1 MTLHRTRRRAGL
13 TLIELLVALALTGIV
28 LIPAAALLLQAFTSE
43 TAYRQQNSAQ
53 QNARH
58 AVDVVADDVKGAKR
72 LSTVVTVGTVLAT
85 MPTSTVRGAGVGSTA
100 VTPTSAAPLYFN
112 IYDDGT
118 NPPGE
123 RRVRYWL
130 EGTNLR
136 RDIEAFVNETTTLAT
151 PASATSG
158 VVVARNVLLFTA
170 QKPLLTA
177 NDLDPSHYNTVR
189 IIVRATGDG
198 TAGNGSSVTV
208 QSDVTLRNNL
218 L

>member
-1 MTLHRTRRRAGL
+1 MIFSRCRRNRAGL

-28 LIPAAALLLQAFTSE
+28 MIPAASLMLQAYSNEST
-43 TAYRQQNSAQ
+43 YRQQNSAQ
-53 QNARH
+53 QNARR
-58 AVDVVADDVKGAKR
+58 AADLVADDMKSAKR
-72 LSTVVTVGTVLAT
+72 LSTVVVVGTVQAT
-85 MPTSTVRGAGVGSTA
+85 MPTSTVRGAGVGATV

-112 IYDDGT
+112 IFDDSGA
-118 NPPGE
+118 E

-136 RDIEAFVNETTTLAT
+136 RDIETFVNETTTLAT

-158 VVVARNVLLFTA
+158 VVVARNVLVFTA

-177 NDLDPSHYNTVR
+177 NDLDPSHYN
-189 IIVRATGDG
+189 IVRVSVTCTEGTGSQQ
-198 TAGNGSSVTV
+198 SSVIV
-208 QSDVTLRNNL
+208 QANVTLRNNL